1 MPQATHVSLGV
12 HFKLGSSNQQAAFSG
27 NKQTKNCL
35 KYSLRSREG
44 QKWVENATQ
53 TRHRTKRVDYV
64 EPYRATLIPKK
75 KHNSGDNKE

>member
-12 HFKLGSSNQQAAFSG
+12 HFKLGSSNQQVG

-35 KYSLRSREG
+35 KYSLHSREG
-44 QKWVENATQ
+44 QKWVENA
-53 TRHRTKRVDYV
+53 KRVDYV